1 MKHFLTV
8 YFTIMTCLAFSQT
21 PNRTV
26 NFTSNI
32 AGAVK
37 FTSITSALSGASS
50 GTIIWVAA
58 GTYTEAELI
67 IPAGVTV
74 IGGFP
79 PNATTYEQ
87 RIYPGV
93 ATGSQLSIL
102 NGQYKHRVA
111 TVSGTLDGFKITKG
125 YAFSNGTSGGGV
137 LINGG
142 TVQNCILIN
151 NIASYL
157 DPTDSTNIPG
167 EYVASIGD
175 IYCTDGTILSPSYRL
190 DQTDG
195 KIKATLPGGVP
206 TGKIP

>member
-58 GTYTEAELI
+58 GTYTENELI

-79 PNATTYEQ
+79 PQ
-87 RIYPGV
+87 RNHLRT
-93 ATGSQLSIL
+93 AHL
-102 NGQYKHRVA
+102 
-111 TVSGTLDGFKITKG
+111 
-125 YAFSNGTSGGGV
+125 SGGGHRESA
-137 LINGG
+137 I
-142 TVQNCILIN
+142 
-151 NIASYL
+151 
-157 DPTDSTNIPG
+157 DSRW
-167 EYVASIGD
+167 
-175 IYCTDGTILSPSYRL
+175 TI
-190 DQTDG
+190 
-195 KIKATLPGGVP
+195 
-206 TGKIP
+206 